1 MNNLL
6 IGEKVVMKDNL
17 GYGIVMEK
25 KDDQVLI
32 QTEDGMKQWV
42 SSSNVLKLLLE
53 TDPNPQANKL
63 NELWDIN

>member
-42 SSSNVLKLLLE
+42 PSSNVLKLLLE